1 MFSTLNTLNDTD
13 DALAELEILAQNQK
27 KLNQLTSRMTGILSG
42 FDQRLAGLE
51 GTMIP
56 IHHRTQTLQR
66 VDKSEYECRACA
78 STALTSSPSPD
89 IDATLEALKHT
100 LGHFDVVEEEEP
112 KILQG

>member
-1 MFSTLNTLNDTD
+1 MFSPLHDKD

-27 KLNQLTSRMTGILSG
+27 KLNQLTTRMTGILSG

-66 VDKSEYECRACA
+66 TEKSESVGR
-78 STALTSSPSPD
+78 SGSVHVK
-89 IDATLEALKHT
+89 DAT
-100 LGHFDVVEEEEP
+100 G
-112 KILQG
+112 